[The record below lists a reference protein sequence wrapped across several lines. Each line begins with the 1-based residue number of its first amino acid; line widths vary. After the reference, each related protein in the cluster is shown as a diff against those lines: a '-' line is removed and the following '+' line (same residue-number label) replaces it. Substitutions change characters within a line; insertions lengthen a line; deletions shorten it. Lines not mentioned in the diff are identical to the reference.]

1 MNPLLAL
8 IQKMDPRTFRAN
20 RNVAVSLIS
29 KVVSIGV
36 SFLVVPL
43 TLTFITQE
51 EYAVWI
57 ILSSTIAWFSFFDLG
72 LGNGLRNK
80 LSESLALQDI
90 PQANIWVSST
100 FFAMSCIALILLIA
114 LSVSIEVL
122 YCQSIFNVHSIS
134 ERGLKIVLHVIV
146 VLFCFDFLT
155 KIFTNVLQAMQRHY
169 LTDILSI
176 VSQVLGLI
184 LIYALLHLTE
194 GSLLKLCL
202 VYAGK
207 SPFVLGL
214 ASIIMFAT
222 SLKYLKPKWSAI
234 QIKQAWPLLSLGFK
248 FFLIQIFYLI
258 VNQGSVMLITHFLG
272 PKYVTEYSLAL
283 RYMTI
288 PTMLFTMV
296 LTPYITAFNE
306 AFVKGENEWI
316 IATMAKLRKLWM
328 VMLAMIIGLVLIY
341 PWFFHVWVGEEISIS
356 YSLII
361 ALALQSIAV
370 TWGIQYSLFLNGIGK
385 VSLQLYVLLGQAVIF
400 ISFAILLFSMQMGT
414 LSTVLAQVLVTVL
427 SNLIMYI
434 QYKKVISKQAKGIW
448 GK

>member
-1 MNPLLAL
+1 
-8 IQKMDPRTFRAN
+8 
-20 RNVAVSLIS
+20 
-29 KVVSIGV
+29 
-36 SFLVVPL
+36 
-43 TLTFITQE
+43 
-51 EYAVWI
+51 
-57 ILSSTIAWFSFFDLG
+57 
-72 LGNGLRNK
+72 
-80 LSESLALQDI
+80 
-90 PQANIWVSST
+90 
-100 FFAMSCIALILLIA
+100 
-114 LSVSIEVL
+114 
-122 YCQSIFNVHSIS
+122 
-134 ERGLKIVLHVIV
+134 
-146 VLFCFDFLT
+146 
-155 KIFTNVLQAMQRHY
+155 
-169 LTDILSI
+169 
-176 VSQVLGLI
+176 
-184 LIYALLHLTE
+184 
-194 GSLLKLCL
+194 
-202 VYAGK
+202 
-207 SPFVLGL
+207 
-214 ASIIMFAT
+214 MFAT